1 MIATNVVSHI
11 CRDEKGVAWIDET
24 KVKVIEV
31 VLDHLAYGWS
41 AEEIHFQ
48 HPHLSMAQ
56 IHAALSYYYEHQ
68 AELDE
73 EIERQFREV
82 KGLEAQKSNPFSRQ
96 MLIDRLRA
104 LDRAE

>member
-1 MIATNVVSHI
+1 MSTVVTSLI
-11 CRDEKGVAWIDET
+11 ELDENGVAWIGGANT
-24 KVKVIEV
+24 KVIEV
-31 VLDHLAYGWS
+31 VLDRIAYGWS

-56 IHAALSYYYEHQ
+56 IHAALSFYYEHQ
-68 AELDE
+68 PELDE
-73 EIERQFREV
+73 EIERQYREV
-82 KGLEAQKSNPFSRQ
+82 KDLEAQKGRPFSRQ